1 MICARRCRVSFISFF
16 VNVIRIFQDRLDIDP
31 AHCAIVVLQLM
42 EKTVV
47 SAGVT
52 RHTTDLLDLK
62 QQYVIITIKAYMA
75 SQGIPMRLA

>member
-1 MICARRCRVSFISFF
+1 
-16 VNVIRIFQDRLDIDP
+16 
-31 AHCAIVVLQLM
+31 M

-62 QQYVIITIKAYMA
+62 QQYIIITIKANLMHFLEVT
-75 SQGIPMRLA
+75 GLLTLVP

>member
-1 MICARRCRVSFISFF
+1 VSFISFF

-31 AHCAIVVLQLM
+31 AHCAIIVLQLM

-62 QQYVIITIKAYMA
+62 QQYIIITIKANLMHFLEVT
-75 SQGIPMRLA
+75 GLLTLVP